1 MGKPKLLNAKSKK
14 MKRYIAI
21 AILTVTITIAGCKKD
36 FLNKTP
42 LDQLTEA
49 TAFQTADNFKTY
61 AWSLYEIFEGYGRG
75 AYGLDFSTLASET
88 YSDNM
93 AYSSAGSESGYA
105 FQKIVAPATGGAW
118 NFGFIR
124 RVNIMLD
131 NIDKSVM
138 AQADKDHWKSVG
150 YFFRA
155 YRYFELLAAFGDVPW
170 LEHVVSDAD
179 KEILY
184 GKRTPRDQVAA
195 NILDNLVWAQS
206 HIRTAGDGPNTINAN
221 VVRALISRFGLFEG
235 TWRKYHGLAN
245 ADNYLRASATAS
257 QALITAF
264 PNIMSSY
271 DDLFNSE
278 DLSGKPGIILF
289 KQYAANEVM
298 HSLTRVTRTS
308 SWFFDVA
315 KDAVQSYLCT
325 DGRPISTSPLYAG
338 DHSMYDE
345 FRNRDRR
352 LYFTVVPPYKV
363 VVTPP
368 VGNSFSWTYT
378 NNPADREYI
387 DLMASLP
394 GNLTDGKRLP
404 VTNWNGFITNMSP
417 HFRKF
422 NGGQGFDASELGYY
436 YYKQYNMRT
445 DVSSIPRS
453 TTDCPI
459 FRIEE
464 VMLNY
469 AEAKFELG
477 EFDQGIADLTINK
490 LRSRAGVSAMNV
502 SAIDASFDSN
512 RDVTVDPLL
521 WEIRRERRVELMG
534 DGFRFNDLKRWKKGN
549 YINKQQLGVWVKNA
563 DFGNKLKIMGGGA
576 EGYVQ
581 FFDVPLGWLD
591 KYYLEPVPLN
601 EIALNPALEQNPGW

>member
-1 MGKPKLLNAKSKK
+1 
-14 MKRYIAI
+14 MKNFKYIAT
-21 AILTVTITIAGCKKD
+21 AILTGVIAIAGCKKN
-36 FLNKTP
+36 FLDKTP

-49 TAFQTADNFKTY
+49 TAFQTYDNFKTY
-61 AWSLYEIFEGYGRG
+61 TWGLYEIFEGYSRG
-75 AYGLDFSTLASET
+75 SYGLDFSTLARET

-93 AYSSAGSESGYA
+93 AFSSAGVESGYA
-105 FQKIVAPATGGAW
+105 FQKKVAPAAGGGW
-118 NFGFIR
+118 DFSFIR

-131 NIDKSVM
+131 NIDKSAM
-138 AQADKDHWKSVG
+138 AQVDKDHWKSVG

-179 KEILY
+179 EDILY
-184 GKRTPRDQVAA
+184 GARTSRDQVATS
-195 NILDNLVWAQS
+195 ILDNLAWAES
-206 HIRTAGDGPNTINAN
+206 HIKAAGDGTNTINVHA
-221 VVRALISRFGLFEG
+221 VRALISRFGLFEG

-245 ADNYLRASATAS
+245 ANAYLQASANAS
-257 QALITAF
+257 LTLITSF

-278 DLSGKPGIILF
+278 DLTGKPGIILF

-298 HSLTRVTRTS
+298 HSLTRVIRTS
-308 SWFFDVA
+308 SWYFDVA
-315 KDAVQSYLCT
+315 KDAVESYLCT
-325 DGRPISTSPLYAG
+325 DGRPVSTSPLYAG

-368 VGNSFSWTYT
+368 VGNSFAWTHT
-378 NNPADREYI
+378 ANPADREYI

-394 GNLTDGKRLP
+394 GNLADGKRLP
-404 VTNWNGFITNMSP
+404 ITNWNGFIVNMSP

-422 NGGQGFDASELGYY
+422 NGGHGFDASELGYY

-445 DVSSIPRS
+445 DVSSVPRS

-477 EFDQGIADLTINK
+477 EFDQGIADATINK
-490 LRSRAGVSAMNV
+490 LRIRAGVAAMNV
-502 SAIDASFDSN
+502 SAIDASFDTN
-512 RDVTVDPLL
+512 RDPSVDPVL

-534 DGFRFNDLKRWKKGN
+534 DGFRFNDQKRWKKGN
-549 YINKQQLGVWVKNA
+549 YVNKQQLGVWVKNA
-563 DFGNKLKIMGGGA
+563 DFGNKLTIKGGGA
-576 EGYVQ
+576 EGYVE
-581 FFDVPLGWLD
+581 FFGVPLGWLD
-591 KYYLEPVPLN
+591 KYYLEPIPLN
-601 EIALNPALEQNPGW
+601 QVALNSELGQNPGW